1 MVTPRSTYAP
11 SDPQALKFRKA
22 LRHFPSGVSVVT
34 VVDGDGV
41 HGMTASSFAS
51 VSLDPAL
58 CAVSVNKPGRM
69 HELLRGADGLFG
81 LSIMG
86 QDQGAIAD
94 FYARQPWSVAL
105 DVGMDWR
112 HGCPTVGGA
121 LAWFVCRKWAAYDG
135 GDHTIFVGES
145 LEYGSTAREDL
156 LPLVWHKS
164 QYHDLGEQLVRPG
177 YPNRGRAHG

>member
-1 MVTPRSTYAP
+1 MGTPRSTYAP
-11 SDPQALKFRKA
+11 TDPHALKFRRA

-34 VVDGDGV
+34 VVDGDGGV

-51 VSLDPAL
+51 VSLDPPL

-69 HELLRGADGLFG
+69 HQLLHGTDGHFG
-81 LSIMG
+81 LSILG

-94 FYARQPWSVAL
+94 FYARQPWSVAV
-105 DVGMDWR
+105 DVEMDLH

-145 LEYGSTAREDL
+145 LDYGSTPREDL
-156 LPLVWHKS
+156 QPLVWHKS
-164 QYHDLGEQLVRPG
+164 AYHDLGDQLERPRVTKQG
-177 YPNRGRAHG
+177 

>member
-1 MVTPRSTYAP
+1 M
-11 SDPQALKFRKA
+11 FRKA

-34 VVDGDGV
+34 ITDGDGV

-51 VSLDPAL
+51 VSLDPPL

-69 HELLRGADGLFG
+69 HQLLEAADGHYA
-81 LSIMG
+81 LSILAQG
-86 QDQGAIAD
+86 QGAIAD

-105 DVGMDWR
+105 DVEMDWR
-112 HGCPTVGGA
+112 HGCPTIGGA

-145 LEYGSTAREDL
+145 LMYGSTEQDDHR
-156 LPLVWHKS
+156 PLVWHHS
-164 QYHDLGEQLVRPG
+164 EYHDLGSQLARAGRPSITT
-177 YPNRGRAHG
+177 RG